1 MRTITYRDA
10 LREAMA
16 EEMRRDERVYI
27 LGEDIAAYGGTYAV
41 TKGLIDEFGEKRVR
55 DTPLAEEVIIG
66 TAIGSAL
73 VGLRPVAE
81 LMTTSACSPAT

>member
-41 TKGLIDEFGEKRVR
+41 TVRRIRKYDKRLPDGRV
-55 DTPLAEEVIIG
+55 EVTFYG
-66 TAIGSAL
+66 D
-73 VGLRPVAE
+73 R
-81 LMTTSACSPAT
+81 